1 MALLWGC
8 QPNRNQ
14 IQWRQKVHGTYHHF
28 RELQKV
34 HVSNKVLQMTVLEMR
49 IKFRAKPWRHV
60 APQWPHYRSASGW
73 LLRRLEMVCNT
84 CRSVAWLVP
93 QVTVA
98 KIASSMLC
106 DNSKHMGLSE
116 NVGQK
121 PFHPLVNHNFPYQ
134 RCHTSDVHPLI
145 SNKPSHGYESKP
157 LKNLR
162 YLLIAIGFGC
172 LIIPPNVPCP
182 SYDPSPFSQTCPS
195 FSVQSRGRFIE

>member
-1 MALLWGC
+1 MG
-8 QPNRNQ
+8 
-14 IQWRQKVHGTYHHF
+14 
-28 RELQKV
+28 
-34 HVSNKVLQMTVLEMR
+34 

-93 QVTVA
+93 QITVA

-157 LKNLR
+157 LKNRR
-162 YLLIAIGFGC
+162 YLLVAIGFGC
-172 LIIPPNVPCP
+172 LFP
-182 SYDPSPFSQTCPS
+182 QTCHVPAMIHPPFPKHAQVS
-195 FSVQSRGRFIE
+195 ASKAEVASSSSRSAGFRQSARAMHNRCASEGVTSERVESPMAVVAVIIII